1 MNNPPVYNIENEHKL
16 LLQIAQS
23 DGAAFKLIF
32 DHYWDRIYS
41 MAITYLKSPLY
52 AEDAVQEVFVK
63 IWNSRQQL
71 TTVRKFDAYLFII
84 ARNEIISTL
93 RKKIVH
99 APFEEYLS
107 DELTEEV
114 LSPDQ
119 QLDLKEFQTL
129 IDEAID
135 KLPVQQQRVYR
146 MSRQEG
152 MSQEQ
157 ISREL
162 DISISTIKGHMTK
175 ALQSIRTQLS
185 LNSNKANLI
194 WWLIIITIKK

>member
-1 MNNPPVYNIENEHKL
+1 MNNPPAYNTENEYKL
-16 LLQIAQS
+16 LQLIAQN
-23 DGAAFKLIF
+23 DGVAFKSVF

-41 MAITYLKSPLY
+41 MALTYLKSPLF

-63 IWNSRQQL
+63 LWNNRQQL
-71 TTVRKFDAYLFII
+71 PGVRKFDSYLFII

-93 RKKIVH
+93 RKKVVH
-99 APFEEYLS
+99 TPFDQYLS
-107 DELTEEV
+107 NELTEEA
-114 LSPDQ
+114 LLPDQ
-119 QLDLKEFQTL
+119 QLNFKEFQTL
-129 IDEAID
+129 IDDAIG
-135 KLPVQQQRVYR
+135 KLPSQQQRVYR

-157 ISREL
+157 IAHEL

-185 LNSNKANLI
+185 MKSDKATLL
-194 WWLIIITIKK
+194 WWLILIAIKK

>member
-1 MNNPPVYNIENEHKL
+1 VNNPPVYNNENEHKL
-16 LLQIAQS
+16 LLQIAQN
-23 DGAAFKLIF
+23 DGVAFKLVF

-41 MAITYLKSPLY
+41 MALTYLKSPLY

-63 IWNSRQQL
+63 LWNNRLQL
-71 TTVRKFDAYLFII
+71 TAVRKFDSYLFIV

-99 APFEEYLS
+99 APFYEYLS
-107 DELTEEV
+107 DELTEE
-114 LSPDQ
+114 LAPDQ
-119 QLDLKEFQTL
+119 QLDFKEFQTL
-129 IDEAID
+129 IDEAIE
-135 KLPVQQQRVYR
+135 KLPVQQQRVYK

-157 ISREL
+157 ISQEL

-185 LNSNKANLI
+185 LNSNKATLL
-194 WWLIIITIKK
+194 WWLILIAIKK

>member
-1 MNNPPVYNIENEHKL
+1 VNNPPVYNNENEHKL
-16 LLQIAQS
+16 LLQIAQN
-23 DGAAFKLIF
+23 DGVAFKLIF

-41 MAITYLKSPLY
+41 MALTYLKSPLY

-63 IWNSRQQL
+63 LWNNRQQL
-71 TTVRKFDAYLFII
+71 PAVRKFDSYLFIV

-99 APFEEYLS
+99 APFYEYLS
-107 DELTEEV
+107 DELTEQV
-114 LSPDQ
+114 LAPDQ

-129 IDEAID
+129 IDEAIER
-135 KLPVQQQRVYR
+135 LPVQQQRVYR

-157 ISREL
+157 ISQEL

-185 LNSNKANLI
+185 LNSNKATLV
-194 WWLIIITIKK
+194 WWLILIAIKK

>member
-1 MNNPPVYNIENEHKL
+1 VNNPPAYNTENEYKL
-16 LLQIAQS
+16 LQLIAQN
-23 DGAAFKLIF
+23 DGVAFKSVF

-41 MAITYLKSPLY
+41 MALTYLKSPLF

-63 IWNSRQQL
+63 LWNNRQQL
-71 TTVRKFDAYLFII
+71 PGVRKFDSYLFII

-93 RKKIVH
+93 RKKVVH
-99 APFEEYLS
+99 TPFDQYLS
-107 DELTEEV
+107 NELTEEA
-114 LSPDQ
+114 LLPDQ
-119 QLDLKEFQTL
+119 QLNFKEFQTL
-129 IDEAID
+129 IDDAIG
-135 KLPVQQQRVYR
+135 KLPSQQQRVYR

-157 ISREL
+157 IAHEL

-185 LNSNKANLI
+185 MKSDKATLL
-194 WWLIIITIKK
+194 WWLILIAIKK

>member
-1 MNNPPVYNIENEHKL
+1 MNNSPVYNNENEHEL
-16 LLQIAQS
+16 LLQIAQN
-23 DGAAFKLIF
+23 DGVAFKSVF

-41 MAITYLKSPLY
+41 MALTYLKSPLY

-63 IWNSRQQL
+63 LWNSRQQL
-71 TTVRKFDAYLFII
+71 TGVRKFDAYLFII

-99 APFEEYLS
+99 APFEDYLS
-107 DELTEEV
+107 DNLMENT

-119 QLDLKEFQTL
+119 QLNLKEFQTL
-129 IDEAID
+129 IDDAID
-135 KLPVQQQRVYR
+135 KLPQQQQRVYK

-157 ISREL
+157 IAREL

-185 LNSNKANLI
+185 SNSNKAILI
-194 WWLIIITIKK
+194 WWLILTAIKK